1 MLLTTGRLD
10 TPIPI
15 LGSESKK
22 SNQPIKNSSSI
33 HELKQQLE
41 DSFHSLNLRVDRI
54 DNLLDQILPFAKSN
68 KLANN
73 SALVNYL
80 EALLA
85 EDAAKNESER
95 FARCF
100 TALQKMAA
108 AIYCEFLRIKHGEIS
123 SAQLDDSIPQHT
135 FADNSRIFVS
145 KRTGM
150 LPTTGMKGDPH
161 KVLVTRHC
169 YAYCNNTLLYLEQV
183 CALILLLLMSKFY
196 NNYDVFPCFTST
208 DEWKKG
214 L

>member
-1 MLLTTGRLD
+1 MLPTTGRLD
-10 TPIPI
+10 SPIPI

-22 SNQPIKNSSSI
+22 SNQPIKNSI

-54 DNLLDQILPFAKSN
+54 DKLLDQILPFAKSD
-68 KLANN
+68 KSTNN

-80 EALLA
+80 DALLA

-95 FARCF
+95 YARCF
-100 TALQKMAA
+100 KALQKMAA

-145 KRTGM
+145 KRKGM

-169 YAYCNNTLLYLEQV
+169 YAYCNNTLLYLEKV

-196 NNYDVFPCFTST
+196 NNYVFPCFTST
-208 DEWKKG
+208 DEWKKK